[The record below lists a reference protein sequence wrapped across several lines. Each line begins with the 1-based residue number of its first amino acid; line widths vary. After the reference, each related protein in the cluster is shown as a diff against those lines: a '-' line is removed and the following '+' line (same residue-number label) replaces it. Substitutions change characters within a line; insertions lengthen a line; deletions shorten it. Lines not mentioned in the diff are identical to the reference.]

1 MPSFL
6 SMLSGQWALIGRIL
20 FIGTLSGFPQVLTGS
35 LLSLWLKEAG
45 ISKTA
50 IGAFG
55 IVSVFY
61 TFNWVFAPLL
71 DRYHGLGLDRRRFW
85 LLVTQAMML
94 LACLGLAF
102 INIFAQLWLLGGLVL
117 VIAFASSL
125 QDVAIDALRIEM
137 TPENRR
143 DLLALGSACAV
154 IGWYTGF
161 NLGGAL
167 GLHMFAA
174 MDAVSVASGVQ
185 IWREVYLWLAGLL
198 AVLMVL
204 TQVLLPRGLTQP
216 LPEVLQS
223 RQDWLTQV
231 FVQPFAAFIRDK
243 GWKLS
248 VMLLTFVFLFK
259 IGEAFLGRMAM
270 LFYKE
275 VGFTEQEI
283 ADYAKIVGWVVIA
296 VFSVVGGFLAGRFG
310 VWRGLMIG
318 GVAMASTN
326 LLFALLAVVGASVP
340 LLVVAV
346 VADQFTTAFSTVSFV
361 AFISAMCDRHYT
373 ASQYALLAS
382 VGNASRILLA
392 SSSGF
397 VLEYWLDNSWS
408 WFFILTSVMVIP
420 SLILLY
426 LMRAEVQ
433 MFEARN

>member
-1 MPSFL
+1 MAHFL
-6 SMLSGQWALIGRIL
+6 AMISGQWALIGRIL

-50 IGAFG
+50 IGVFG
-55 IVSVFY
+55 IVGIFY

-85 LLVTQAMML
+85 LLITQAIML
-94 LACLGLAF
+94 VACVGLAYTDV
-102 INIFAQLWLLGGLVL
+102 FAQLWVLGLLVL
-117 VIAFASSL
+117 MIAFASSL

-137 TPENRR
+137 TPESRR
-143 DLLALGSACAV
+143 DLLALGSAFAV

-167 GLHMFAA
+167 GLHLFAA
-174 MDAVSVASGVQ
+174 MEAGGELSGVQ
-185 IWREVYLWLAGLL
+185 IWRDVYLWLAGLL
-198 AVLMVL
+198 ALLMVL
-204 TQVLLPRGLTQP
+204 TQLLLPRGLAKTVKTAVQDK
-216 LPEVLQS
+216 QS
-223 RQDWLTQV
+223 WLVEV
-231 FVQPFAAFIRDK
+231 FVQPFAAFVRDK
-243 GWKLS
+243 GWQLS
-248 VMLLTFVFLFK
+248 VMLLAFVFLFK
-259 IGEAFLGRMAM
+259 LGEAFLGRMAM

-275 VGFTEQEI
+275 VGFSEQEI
-283 ADYAKIVGWVVIA
+283 ADYAKIVGWVVVA

-397 VLEYWLDNSWS
+397 VLEHWLGNSWP
-408 WFFILTSVMVIP
+408 WFFVLTSVMVIP

-433 MFEARN
+433 MFNAGR